1 MILGLFGVAFVAGA
15 IYLWR
20 TGAVTPLSVKAWL
33 ESLGSTAPV
42 IFIGA
47 FVAGTFIGLPSMAF
61 VVGGR
66 LAFGPYVGF
75 GVGFVGAMLAVT
87 VPFVVARRVRR
98 AGADPW
104 RPKQRHLAKLF
115 DTLDHHPYRTVLLL
129 RLVLWCNLPM
139 SYALAFT
146 TVSAR
151 TYLLACA
158 TALAPVITLAMIT
171 TSWFL

>member
-1 MILGLFGVAFVAGA
+1 MILGLFVVAFVAGA
-15 IYLWR
+15 VYLWR

-33 ESLGSTAPV
+33 ESLGPAAPV

-47 FVAGTFIGLPSMAF
+47 FVAGVFVGLPAMAF

-66 LAFGPYVGF
+66 LAFGPYLGF
-75 GVGFVGAMLAVT
+75 TVGFVGAMLAVT
-87 VPFVVARRVRR
+87 APFVLARRVRR
-98 AGADPW
+98 AGTDPW
-104 RPKQRHLAKLF
+104 RPTQRHLAKIF
-115 DTLDHHPYRTVLLL
+115 DTLELHPYRTVLLL

-151 TYLLACA
+151 TYMLACA
-158 TALAPVITLAMIT
+158 TALAPVITIAMIA